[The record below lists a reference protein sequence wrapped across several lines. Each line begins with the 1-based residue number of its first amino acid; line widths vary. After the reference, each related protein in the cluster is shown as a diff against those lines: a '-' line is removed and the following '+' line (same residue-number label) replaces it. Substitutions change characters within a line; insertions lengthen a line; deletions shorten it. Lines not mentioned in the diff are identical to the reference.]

1 MELPKID
8 ITADVLLMVL
18 AVLVILAEVVSSLA
32 KGRKSLREISG
43 RERLEARISGVE
55 TEVLDLRRKE
65 VENHNRL
72 DEGDASFQ
80 RVFRDTS
87 QIMDVLDAML
97 MHFISGNDVEKLKA
111 VKSELDHY
119 KSKR

>member
-1 MELPKID
+1 MPKVD

-65 VENHNRL
+65 VEDHNRL